1 MVELLVDQIIKKIDQ
16 AAELYHR
23 LLLVVGPAGTG
34 KTSALRAL
42 RKQIEAP
49 LININ
54 LELCKRMLDM
64 TERQR
69 KLQLPTLIGE
79 IISEAG
85 KNVVLLDNIEILFD
99 ISLKQEP
106 LRLLQG
112 ISRNRTVVAT
122 WNGFIDS
129 GTLIYAAPEH
139 HEYRRYPV
147 RDFLIASSDAV
158 S

>member
-1 MVELLVDQIIKKIDQ
+1 MVEPLVDQIMQKIDQ

-23 LLLVVGPAGTG
+23 LLLVVGPSGAG
-34 KTSALRAL
+34 KTSALRAV
-42 RKQIEAP
+42 RKHIEAP

-69 KLQLPTLIGE
+69 MLQLPTLIGE
-79 IISEAG
+79 IINEAG

-129 GTLIYAAPEH
+129 GTLIYAVPEH